1 MDLREV
7 MTRWPVTVTPETSV
21 MEARRLLRRH
31 GCRHLPVVHGDAV
44 VGMVSDRDLLLRDRQ
59 LGDALGQLRSDLVS
73 GRYRQVADVMSAP
86 PLTVT
91 AGTTVAAAAALLRR
105 RGVSALPV
113 VEDGRLV
120 GIATTSD
127 LLGVLVDEAPAL
139 RDTEAPAPRDR
150 DAATAGGGLP
160 DDTLADIGL
169 PPDVVRVPL
178 GLGDARPGRSAPRP
192 TALVVDPDP
201 AVCTRLWAEL
211 TDDGYEVTTCPG
223 PTTATRCPARDGA
236 DGKRCSRLPAD
247 VAFIAVDQGSA
258 RTRLLEAYADWAPG
272 THLRITDTLTAPAEP
287 AEPARP

>member
-1 MDLREV
+1 MELREV

-21 MEARRLLRRH
+21 MEARRLLGRH
-31 GCRHLPVVHGDAV
+31 GCRHLPVVRGDAV

-59 LGDALGQLRSDLVS
+59 LAEALGQLRSDLVS
-73 GRYRQVADVMSAP
+73 GRYRHVGDVMSAP

-91 AGTTVAAAAALLRR
+91 ADTTVAAAAALLRR

-113 VEDGRLV
+113 VEDGHLV
-120 GIATTSD
+120 GIATSSD
-127 LLGVLVDEAPAL
+127 LLSVLADV
-139 RDTEAPAPRDR
+139 APAPPRGG
-150 DAATAGGGLP
+150 AATAGVDPP

-169 PPDVVRVPL
+169 PEDLVRVPL
-178 GLGDARPGRSAPRP
+178 GPGDARPGRSVPRP

-223 PTTATRCPARDGA
+223 PTTATLCPARDGA
-236 DGKRCSRLPAD
+236 GGKRCTRLPAD
-247 VAFIAVDQGSA
+247 VAFIAVDQASA

-272 THLRITDTLTAPAEP
+272 THLRITDTLTASAEP
-287 AEPARP
+287 SEPPRP